1 MKDWKE
7 LTAIQKILIGAFVIT
22 LVILVPESAFL
33 LDAGGIDLLLFI
45 LFMYSQNIRLWV
57 DLHFGFLKYPM
68 IETRAFA
75 KSISLTSVLFWVTS
89 SFVFSSSFFLVL
101 MFMKKEF

>member
-7 LTAIQKILIGAFVIT
+7 LTSIKKILIGAFVIT

-45 LFMYSQNIRLWV
+45 LFMYSQSIKLWV
-57 DLHFGFLKYPM
+57 DLHFGFLKYPN
-68 IETRAFA
+68 IGVITFVTHTTF
-75 KSISLTSVLFWVTS
+75 TSVFMLITGSVILAYG
-89 SFVFSSSFFLVL
+89 FFLLL
-101 MFMKKEF
+101 MFVKSV